1 MIVVSSLSPNLK
13 VERAAFLSS
22 RLAFL
27 QFQLN
32 QGRFLPFSFEGKFLD
47 LLMQRDKRG
56 ANKCWGV
63 SDVR

>member
-27 QFQLN
+27 QF
-32 QGRFLPFSFEGKFLD
+32 RFLPFSFEGKFLD